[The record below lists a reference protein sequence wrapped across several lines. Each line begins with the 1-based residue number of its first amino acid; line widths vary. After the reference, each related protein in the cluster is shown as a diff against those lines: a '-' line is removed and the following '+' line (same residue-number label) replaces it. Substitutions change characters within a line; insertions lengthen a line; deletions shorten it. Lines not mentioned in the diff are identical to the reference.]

1 MFWKSKTKA
10 KPTRKIQI
18 PNKPGD
24 PLSWANYS
32 GQEPLKRRL
41 QLRIE
46 AMEAGAQLKALFYGP
61 FGYGKT
67 ALARVLAN
75 EMFQENLVDH
85 YIETIGLNFQTKL
98 DVDDFVLR
106 LKPFTFVFID
116 EIHTL
121 TAGIREAFYTAIQ
134 DNWHLPY
141 KKQRRVQL
149 PPGICWVGATT
160 QLGQVHPSL
169 QRRLLPIQLE
179 PLNELELAR
188 ITQNQKVGVDSDA
201 AELMAKR
208 CTTPWEIKDEL
219 YATSEDIVVSRELKR
234 VTIKVVTE
242 SCDIL
247 GIDGHG
253 LRPRERRVLEAL
265 WHSPRTVK
273 SWGWKAYALSQ
284 PSLIAISELDKET
297 YVNYVE
303 PKLLRLGFI
312 KVSSIGRELTT
323 EALNTYFGGV

>member
-1 MFWKSKTKA
+1 MFWKSKQKA
-10 KPTRKIQI
+10 KAPRKIQI

-24 PLSWANYS
+24 PLSWADYA

-41 QLRIE
+41 KLRIE
-46 AMEAGAQLKALFYGP
+46 AMEAGTQLKALFYGP

-75 EMFQENLVDH
+75 EMFKENLIDH

-121 TAGIREAFYTAIQ
+121 TAGIREGFYTAIQ
-134 DNWHLPY
+134 DNFHLPY

-179 PLNELELAR
+179 PLNRTELSH
-188 ITQNQKVGVDSDA
+188 IVHNQRVAVDTPA
-201 AELMAKR
+201 AVLMAER
-208 CTTPWEIKDEL
+208 STTPWEIKDEL
-219 YATSEDIVVSRELKR
+219 YATSEDIVVSRELEK
-234 VTIKVVTE
+234 VTVKVVTE

-247 GIDGHG
+247 GIDKHG
-253 LRPRERRVLEAL
+253 LRPRERRV
-265 WHSPRTVK
+265 
-273 SWGWKAYALSQ
+273 
-284 PSLIAISELDKET
+284 
-297 YVNYVE
+297 
-303 PKLLRLGFI
+303 
-312 KVSSIGRELTT
+312 
-323 EALNTYFGGV
+323 